1 MLSLLWR
8 QKQQMMTYYSAYE
21 RQQNS
26 VNPQNFVFLLTG
38 SARSRTVASKL
49 CCKSSPFKM
58 VITLQK
64 VLISDEVDPKCVEVL
79 KANGIE
85 VVKNTKLTKDE
96 LLTEIPVSGQF
107 VFSSSSLSHVS
118 ACPVGEMGNR
128 PPHTGPH
135 SLFYLFAYQCC
146 LVLLLFV

>member
-1 MLSLLWR
+1 
-8 QKQQMMTYYSAYE
+8 
-21 RQQNS
+21 
-26 VNPQNFVFLLTG
+26 
-38 SARSRTVASKL
+38 
-49 CCKSSPFKM
+49 M

-85 VVKNTKLTKDE
+85 VVKNTKLTNDE

-135 SLFYLFAYQCC
+135 SLFYLFAHQCC
-146 LVLLLFV
+146 LLLLCFISTTDVMRSKLAKIDFLFVWGLTELYC

>member
-1 MLSLLWR
+1 
-8 QKQQMMTYYSAYE
+8 
-21 RQQNS
+21 
-26 VNPQNFVFLLTG
+26 
-38 SARSRTVASKL
+38 
-49 CCKSSPFKM
+49 M

-146 LVLLLFV
+146 LLLLLLLFQLQM